1 MILTNLPL
9 RRGRQ
14 MRRPSFFAAHHPLRL
29 TYQIRL
35 AGNQRQATTA
45 TMHKAILVVISLS
58 FFAVACE
65 GGCDMGKLKDKAM
78 QYKDKIPTDKIP
90 TKLPK

>member
-1 MILTNLPL
+1 
-9 RRGRQ
+9 
-14 MRRPSFFAAHHPLRL
+14 MRR
-29 TYQIRL
+29 TIL
-35 AGNQRQATTA
+35 A
-45 TMHKAILVVISLS
+45 VISLS
-58 FFAVACE
+58 LLAAACE